1 MAAIYEWPQF
11 DVDRYSKFEWN
22 GNFWV
27 WQMYALYWLLLI
39 VIIIVTT
46 TIITTI
52 LFIIFIIVDINVVF
66 DILATILLQ

>member
-27 WQMYALYWLLLI
+27 WQMHALYWLLLI

-46 TIITTI
+46 TII
-52 LFIIFIIVDINVVF
+52 IFFFCIIVDINVVF